1 MREGANYIFFF
12 HKKNFSLPNIFP
24 SESFPTSGCKGV
36 QHSEA
41 GMVRVG
47 NMDRLGQVEGASL
60 GSRGMFPSK
69 KIYFFDENGMGN
81 YSL

>member
-1 MREGANYIFFF
+1 
-12 HKKNFSLPNIFP
+12 
-24 SESFPTSGCKGV
+24 
-36 QHSEA
+36 
-41 GMVRVG
+41 MVRGG